1 MKLPPGKIPIELL
14 NNIVFKNLGANRK
27 EVVVGPKVGIDGAVI
42 DLGNK
47 SLIVSMDPVTGA
59 YEKIGRLAVNINAN
73 DIATFGV
80 RPSFMFSSILL
91 PEKTDIKL
99 VEEISSQIHVAAKEL
114 EIAIVGGHCE
124 STVGLTN
131 PIVVGCMLGIAVNGK
146 YVTSAG
152 AKAGDKIILTKT
164 AGIEGTAILATDKEK
179 ILKKTIKSKLI
190 LDAKNLFKE
199 ISIVKDA
206 LTAYETGGVHAMHDP
221 TEGGIMGGINEIA
234 DASKLGVIIF
244 ENKIPIK
251 VETAAI
257 CKHFKIDPL
266 QLISSG
272 ALIISARSEYSN
284 KIIKELKTMG
294 IPAKIIGEFIKKI
307 DQRIIINRKGRKK
320 VLARPKSDHLWKA
333 LKS

>member
-1 MKLPPGKIPIELL
+1 MKLPPGKIPIQLL
-14 NNIVFKNLGANRK
+14 NNIVFKKLGIKRK
-27 EVVVGPKVGIDGAVI
+27 EVIFGPKAGIDGAVI

-59 YEKIGRLAVNINAN
+59 YEKIGWLAVNINAN

-91 PEKTDIKL
+91 PENTDTKL
-99 VEEISSQIHVAAKEL
+99 IEEISSQMDVAAKEL

-124 STVGLTN
+124 STVGLNN
-131 PIVVGCMLGIAVNGK
+131 PIVVGCMLGIADNEK

-152 AKAGDKIILTKT
+152 AKAEDKIILTKT
-164 AGIEGTAILATDKEK
+164 AGIEGTAILATDKEQ

-190 LDAKNLFKE
+190 QNAKNLFKE
-199 ISIVKDA
+199 ISIVNDA
-206 LTAYETGGVHAMHDP
+206 LNAYETGGVHAMHDP
-221 TEGGIMGGINEIA
+221 TEGGIIGGINEIA

-251 VETAAI
+251 AETAAI
-257 CKHFKIDPL
+257 CNHFKIDPL

-272 ALIISARSEYSN
+272 ALIISANSEYSN
-284 KIIKELKTMG
+284 KIIEKLKNMG
-294 IPAKIIGEFIKKI
+294 IPAKIIGKFIKKH
-307 DQRIIINRKGRKK
+307 DQRIIVTKNGRKK
-320 VLARPKSDHLWKA
+320 ILKRPKADHLWKA